1 MLLNPLRIA
10 VCVLTGMM
18 IVMDLIS
25 IHAKLIFLWCNHTAM
40 WPVSRDQGQYLP
52 IISLINNEFESV
64 ELKRYDV
71 SCLITEILN

>member
-40 WPVSRDQGQYLP
+40 WPVNRDQGQYLP